1 MIRAE
6 ADQKRNAGN
15 QVGRVEGPIESLLHK
30 KKREAAARAKWE
42 QEYAAGKDAYARS
55 LDSSAPKLTRR
66 EEDLADQWKKQ
77 NWSEAMDM
85 QRAAREAEW
94 QRDPGRGGIER

>member
-6 ADQKRNAGN
+6 ADQKRKAGN
-15 QVGRVEGPIESLLHK
+15 QAGRVEGPIESLLHK
-30 KKREAAARAKWE
+30 KKQEAAAREKRE

-55 LDSSAPKLTRR
+55 IDSSAPKLTRR
-66 EEDLADQWKKQ
+66 EHDLADEWKKQ

-85 QRAAREAEW
+85 QSAARKAER
-94 QRDPGRGGIER
+94 QLNPGRDVIDR

>member
-55 LDSSAPKLTRR
+55 LDSSVPKLTRR
-66 EEDLADQWKKQ
+66 EEDLADEWKKK

-85 QRAAREAEW
+85 KIAARKAD
-94 QRDPGRGGIER
+94 QTLNRGDGWIER